1 MFSVSLWFKAMKLS
15 PLRPKR
21 SENGARDSHK
31 PFRLKPWLYVLGGL
45 GITGAIVFLFR
56 PTPIAVDVAT
66 IQQKELSVSIVEEG
80 RTRVR
85 DRYVVSAPVAGY
97 LQRLQL
103 TEGDTVAS
111 GEIIAQIDPLMLDS
125 EVQALLADIE
135 ALKAEKSGVATLRP
149 KRTALAQVD
158 ANIFAAQSQIS
169 ASQAV
174 IQELQAQ
181 WQQAKDDRAR
191 AEFLQRQGAISQQNL
206 ESAQLNE
213 TAIAQRLTVAKQD
226 LNRAQA
232 TLKQAKARR
241 EEVQAEQQDPD
252 YLLTVYDAQI
262 RSLEAKLAEKANR
275 AQRTN
280 ITAPVNGQ
288 VLRIHQKSQ
297 QYVNAGLPLL
307 ELGNP
312 KQLELV
318 VDVLSSDA
326 IQIQPRDRVLI
337 KQWGGKQPLA
347 GQVQRIEPGAFTKE
361 SALGVEEQRVN
372 VIIDLADIPDNL
384 GDQYRVEAQII
395 VWQQDAVLQVPV
407 SALFRCDQGWCV
419 FVAQNQKAHRT
430 AVQIG
435 QRNNSVAEIKSGLN
449 KGEKVILYP
458 SERIETGTAI
468 TVY

>member
-1 MFSVSLWFKAMKLS
+1 MFSVSLWFNPMKLS

-21 SENGARDSHK
+21 SENGARPSHK
-31 PFRLKPWLYVLGGL
+31 PFRLKPWLYILGGL

-149 KRTALAQVD
+149 KSAALAQAD
-158 ANIFAAQSQIS
+158 ANILAAQSQIS

-181 WQQAKDDRAR
+181 WQQAKHDRAR
-191 AEFLQRQGAISQQNL
+191 AEFLQRQGAISQQDL

-232 TLKQAKARR
+232 ALKQAKARR

-252 YLLTVYDAQI
+252 YLLAVYDAQI
-262 RSLEAKLAEKANR
+262 RSLEAKLAEKTDR

-288 VLRIHQKSQ
+288 VLRIRQKSQ
-297 QYVNAGLPLL
+297 QYVDAGFPLL

-337 KQWGGKQPLA
+337 QQWGGKQPLV
-347 GQVQRIEPGAFTKE
+347 GNVQRIEPAAFTKE

-372 VIIDLADIPDNL
+372 VIIDFADIPDNL

-395 VWQQDAVLQVPV
+395 VWQQDAVLQVPI
-407 SALFRCDQGWCV
+407 SALFRCEQGWCV
-419 FVAQNQKAHRT
+419 FLAKNEKAHRT
-430 AVQIG
+430 AVKIG

-449 KGEKVILYP
+449 KGEQVILYP
-458 SERIETGTAI
+458 SERIEDGTRI
-468 TVY
+468 NPL